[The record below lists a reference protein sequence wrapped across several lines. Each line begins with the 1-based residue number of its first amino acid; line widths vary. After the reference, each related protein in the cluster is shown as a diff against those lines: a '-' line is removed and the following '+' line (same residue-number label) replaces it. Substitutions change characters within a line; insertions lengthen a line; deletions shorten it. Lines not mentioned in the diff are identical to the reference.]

1 MNIQNIFI
9 NFDIMN
15 MRKINWLIKDG
26 YINLT
31 QKAKPSNESV

>member
-15 MRKINWLIKDG
+15 MWKINQLIKDG

-31 QKAKPSNESV
+31 KKPKPNN